1 MRIISTFIFLKLLIL
16 SSCATIKTEHH
27 ITLDHN
33 IKVEINLEGRDA
45 LDFFDELNDPIAR
58 YNRSNERERERI
70 TQDAVDM
77 YIEYLYADAE

>member
-1 MRIISTFIFLKLLIL
+1 L

-58 YNRSNERERERI
+58 YNRSNQREQKRLV
-70 TQDAVDM
+70 QDAVDM
-77 YIEYLYADAE
+77 YIDYLYADAE